1 MRKKEP
7 SFEEALHTLEEIV
20 EELEGENLSLSD
32 SLAVFEK
39 GINLSRMCVK
49 KLEEAEKKI
58 EILLEENSLATKPFV
73 LAEKGEA

>member
-1 MRKKEP
+1 VRKKEP